1 MDNPQETLKS
11 YITGLFEGEGT
22 VALYQITQ
30 RGSIPQIRAHIQ
42 FTNTDADL
50 IRVFASYLK
59 NNGWNYYIRTGRRP
73 KNRLMCY
80 SITVNKVKDRM
91 SFLDD
96 LMPYMVGEKKE
107 IAKIVRDFCKHRVD
121 IHEQWKSERGTDGK
135 YKSGA
140 KTSYTAVDIQFYNDY
155 KNFKGSSET
164 KRKTAVIFG

>member
-22 VALYQITQ
+22 VALYQISQ
-30 RGSIPQIRAHIQ
+30 RNMAPQIRAHIQ

-59 NNGWNYYIRTGRRP
+59 SNGWNYHIRTDKRP

-80 SITVNKVKDRM
+80 SITVNKVNDRKL
-91 SFLDD
+91 FLDD

-107 IAKIVRDFCKHRVD
+107 IAKIVRDFCQHRANV
-121 IHEQWKSERGTDGK
+121 HEQWKKERGTDGR

-140 KTSYTAVDIQFYNDY
+140 KTSYSEIDIQFYNEY
-155 KNFKGSSET
+155 KSFKGSSET
-164 KRKTAVIFG
+164 KRKTAVMFG